1 MRAHRLPPA
10 RYTGIFFRILGG
22 QKNGEYFAKYRAGLR
37 YSDRHILIRYYLDV
51 FLERAHSLPPASGLR
66 PCFAATHATQDW
78 VQNLSHIIP
87 LEVHGL
93 IPGMLS
99 ELPTY
104 RALAVLA
111 EPFNRGDVTEYSDGL
126 LKWWKTN
133 NPTISSWAKAA
144 RIVFALTI
152 TSATSERVFSLV
164 KSMYGKGHD
173 SALADEL
180 QGSVDAAL

>member
-1 MRAHRLPPA
+1 MSTITCPDLQTKSCDPLRSQDTR
-10 RYTGIFFRILGG
+10 GG
-22 QKNGEYFAKYRAGLR
+22 VG
-37 YSDRHILIRYYLDV
+37 HPIV
-51 FLERAHSLPPASGLR
+51 
-66 PCFAATHATQDW
+66 
-78 VQNLSHIIP
+78 
-87 LEVHGL
+87 
-93 IPGMLS
+93 
-99 ELPTY
+99 
-104 RALAVLA
+104 
-111 EPFNRGDVTEYSDGL
+111 NRGEVTEYSDGL
-126 LKWWKTN
+126 LQWWKAN

>member
-1 MRAHRLPPA
+1 M
-10 RYTGIFFRILGG
+10 
-22 QKNGEYFAKYRAGLR
+22 
-37 YSDRHILIRYYLDV
+37 
-51 FLERAHSLPPASGLR
+51 
-66 PCFAATHATQDW
+66 
-78 VQNLSHIIP
+78 QNLSHIIP

-111 EPFNRGDVTEYSDGL
+111 EPFNRGEVTEYSDGL
-126 LKWWKTN
+126 LQWWKAN
-133 NPTISSWAKAA
+133 NPTISSWAKAT

-152 TSATSERVFSLV
+152 TSAASERVFSLV

-180 QGSVDAAL
+180 QGSVMLRYKALIPNVLGLRKLTCHDCRQCHCSRVK